1 LYQNYIKRIIDI
13 IVSIVVLIIVFPI
26 LLGVIVLLIITNNG
40 HPFFFQIRPGKNE
53 RLFKIVKF
61 KTMNEAKDNNGVLLP
76 DAERMTK
83 VGNFI
88 RKTSLDEL
96 PQLLNVIKG
105 EMSLIGP
112 RPLLPEYLS
121 LYTNEQKKRHN
132 VRPGITGWAQVNG
145 RNAISWEEKFKFD
158 VYYADNISVLL
169 DLKILFLTIK
179 KVMKREGVSA
189 EGSVSME
196 KFKGN

>member
-1 LYQNYIKRIIDI
+1 MYQNYIKRIIDI